1 MAKASIVDDSGDKN
15 PIRRYFDEVGKEALL
30 SREEEVEL
38 AKRVEQGDQEAKERL
53 ASANLRLVIS
63 IAKKYRNYGLPF
75 LDLIQEGNLGLMKA
89 IKKFD
94 WRKGYKFSTYAT
106 WWIRQRIYAT
116 WWIRQAILKALTN
129 RSRTVRVPAH
139 MKELSRKIDSV
150 EEEYVQENGVEPSEE
165 KVAEILDVSVE
176 KVNRAKKAAQTTV
189 SLDKPLGQESD
200 GGVLGDILA
209 DDNLPT
215 PEKETFESLL
225 NGRLK
230 GLLNK
235 ELTDREKHILKL
247 RYGLEDYQPRTLEE
261 VGDVFDISRERV
273 RQLQNRAIE
282 KLQRPE
288 VKKQLERYKELSKGD

>member
-106 WWIRQRIYAT
+106 WWIRQ
-116 WWIRQAILKALTN
+116 AILKALTN

-150 EEEYVQENGVEPSEE
+150 EEEYVQEHGVEPSEE
-165 KVAEILDVSVE
+165 EVAEILDVSVE
-176 KVNRAKKAAQTTV
+176 KINRAKKAAQTTV

-288 VKKQLERYKELSKGD
+288 VKKQLERYKELSRGD

>member
-1 MAKASIVDDSGDKN
+1 MAKANLVGDSGDKN

-106 WWIRQRIYAT
+106 WWIRQ
-116 WWIRQAILKALTN
+116 AILKALTN

-150 EEEYVQENGVEPSEE
+150 EEEYVQEHGVEPSEE

>member
-1 MAKASIVDDSGDKN
+1 MANRKLKDDNEKN
-15 PIRRYFDEVGKEALL
+15 PIRRYFDEVGNEALL
-30 SREEEVEL
+30 TREEEVEL
-38 AKRVEQGDQEAKERL
+38 AKRIEQGDEQAREKL
-53 ASANLRLVIS
+53 ASSNLRLVIS

-89 IKKFD
+89 IEKFD
-94 WRKGYKFSTYAT
+94 WRKGYKFST
-106 WWIRQRIYAT
+106 YAT

-139 MKELSRKIDSV
+139 MKELSRKIDRV
-150 EEEYVQENGVEPSEE
+150 EEEYIQEHGTEPPIE
-165 KVAEILDVSVE
+165 KVAEDLDVTVE
-176 KVNRAKKAAQTTV
+176 KVRRAKKAAQTTV
-189 SLDKPLGQESD
+189 SLDKPLGEESSD
-200 GGVLGDILA
+200 SGVLGDIFA

-215 PEKETFESLL
+215 PEQETFDSLL
-225 NGRLK
+225 KGRLK

-247 RYGLEDYQPRTLEE
+247 RYGLEDYKTRTLEE
-261 VGDVFDISRERV
+261 VGEVFDISRERV

-288 VKKQLERYKELSKGD
+288 IKEELGRYKKLSEEE

>member
-1 MAKASIVDDSGDKN
+1 MGNNNLTANKEEKN
-15 PIRRYFDEVGKEALL
+15 PIRRYFDEVGKEELL

-38 AKRVEQGDQEAKERL
+38 AKRVEQGDEKAKEQL

-89 IKKFD
+89 IEKFD
-94 WRKGYKFSTYAT
+94 WRKGYKFST
-106 WWIRQRIYAT
+106 YAT

-139 MKELSRKIDSV
+139 MKELSRKIDRV
-150 EEEYVQENGVEPSEE
+150 EQEHIQEHGEEPSAEEVAEQLDVTKE
-165 KVAEILDVSVE
+165 KVR
-176 KVNRAKKAAQTTV
+176 RAKKSTQTTV
-189 SLDKPLGQESD
+189 SLDKPLGEESDD
-200 GGVLGDILA
+200 GGVLGDILEDENSA
-209 DDNLPT
+209 T
-215 PEKETFESLL
+215 PEKESFGDLL
-225 NGRLK
+225 KGRLK

-261 VGDVFDISRERV
+261 VGEVFDISRERV
-273 RQLQNRAIE
+273 RQLQNRAIK
-282 KLQRPE
+282 KLQKPE
-288 VKKQLERYKELSKGD
+288 IKDQLKRYQDLAAEE